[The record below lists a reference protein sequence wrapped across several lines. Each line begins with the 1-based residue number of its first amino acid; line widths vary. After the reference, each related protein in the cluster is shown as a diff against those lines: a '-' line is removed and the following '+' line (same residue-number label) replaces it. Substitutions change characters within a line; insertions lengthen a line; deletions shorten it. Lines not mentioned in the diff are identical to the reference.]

1 MSASLTARSE
11 VEPRRGASRRHIRNR
26 VLLYLALAFYLFIS
40 CFPVYYML
48 VSTLKADYDLIDPT
62 VNPFWF
68 KRGLGLEHFLYLFT
82 QTHFP
87 IWAMNTLIVAG
98 CVLGITLL
106 VCVPGGYA
114 LARLHFPGAQNLAI
128 GMFMTYLVPPILLFL
143 PLNQIVANVLNVVNT
158 KWALVVVLPT
168 ITIPF
173 CIWLMMGFFRQ
184 VPRDLEEA
192 AWVDGCTRWQAVRRI
207 MLPISVP
214 GILTVAIFAFTLAM
228 QDFLYALVMISPS
241 NEKVINIGVPTEL
254 IRGDVY
260 FWGELLAAALIP
272 GIVVAFVYNYFLDYF
287 IEGVTGGALAG
298 H

>member
-1 MSASLTARSE
+1 MSASLTAHSE
-11 VEPRRGASRRHIRNR
+11 VEPRRRANRKHIRNR
-26 VLLYLALAFYLFIS
+26 VLLYLALAFYLFIA

-68 KRGLGLEHFLYLFT
+68 RRPLGLEHFLYLFT

-114 LARLHFPGAQNLAI
+114 LARLHFPGAQNFAI

-241 NEKVINIGVPTEL
+241 AEKVINIGVPTEL